1 MNADSS
7 VPTGRK
13 RPRAEEE
20 SVPAP
25 SIRLAVPPSR
35 EQGSL
40 TLEAL
45 QAQLQEYQAKMEAKV
60 QEKDSQLQEYQA
72 KMEAKDSQLQEKDS
86 QLQELQEYQAKME
99 AAMQAKDAEID
110 RFRRIALQTAA
121 AGEF

>member
-1 MNADSS
+1 
-7 VPTGRK
+7 
-13 RPRAEEE
+13 
-20 SVPAP
+20 VPAP
-25 SIRLAVPPSR
+25 SIRLAVVPSR
-35 EQGSL
+35 VPASLSAAESL
-40 TLEAL
+40 TAVAATQDAELEAIR
-45 QAQLQEYQAKMEAKV
+45 AQLQEYQAKMEA
-60 QEKDSQLQEYQA
+60 QDRQLQEYQA